1 LEQVKLT
8 LLFSQFKQSYMQN
21 FPKSL
26 AELKLESGDVVFQD
40 VCVLYLQMYFIV

>member
-1 LEQVKLT
+1 
-8 LLFSQFKQSYMQN
+8 MQN

-40 VCVLYLQMYFIV
+40 VCVLYLQMYFIVWPVNLIIFEC